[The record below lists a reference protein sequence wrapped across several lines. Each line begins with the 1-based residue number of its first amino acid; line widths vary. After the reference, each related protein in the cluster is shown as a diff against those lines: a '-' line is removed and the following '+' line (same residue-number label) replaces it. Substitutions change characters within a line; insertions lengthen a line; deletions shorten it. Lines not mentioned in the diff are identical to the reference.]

1 MFKIT
6 ISYINMELRTFK
18 AVKKKELRKYNQ
30 YSKDR
35 KRAKDRIDVDI
46 KQDDRNKAKL
56 ISYCVKK

>member
-1 MFKIT
+1 
-6 ISYINMELRTFK
+6 MELRTFK